1 MTYKN
6 PTLVSDLIFTLLQ
19 FIILKNYVTGFLALY
34 FVLKA
39 NDFFREFN
47 YSKYEEYT
55 KYGRIIRIIGWALS
69 ICFIIF
75 LFLVRIWELFDF
87 NLGRYGINAVYT

>member
-1 MTYKN
+1 MIQKN
-6 PTLVSDLIFTLLQ
+6 PTLVRDLILTLLQ
-19 FIILKNYVTGFLALY
+19 FILLKNYITGFVALY

-47 YSKYEEYT
+47 YSKYEDYT
-55 KYGRIIRIIGWALS
+55 KYGRIIRIIGWVLS

-75 LFLVRIWELFDF
+75 LFLAYIWKLFDF